1 MIDPSV
7 FAGLL
12 GGLVGGNTE
21 EAKAKLE
28 AAKATANDLSGLVK
42 TKKKEKVSAASA
54 SATAVSASTDASSSK
69 RKINLEVEDT
79 PNGKR
84 AKTEEMQD

>member
-54 SATAVSASTDASSSK
+54 TAVSASTDASSSK